1 MWKLLSATEINKL
14 PLKNLG
20 YYSTIN
26 NIITHCNNTNFFFLK
41 ILRQKNP
48 KHVSI
53 NQTLYRYEVTRNK
66 QTYRVD
72 EISIGRIK

>member
-14 PLKNLG
+14 PFKFLG

-26 NIITHCNNTNFFFLK
+26 NIIIHIFVFFFLW
-41 ILRQKNP
+41 QKTP
-48 KHVSI
+48 KQVSI

>member
-14 PLKNLG
+14 PFKILG

-26 NIITHCNNTNFFFLK
+26 NIIIHIFVFFFLW
-41 ILRQKNP
+41 QKKP
-48 KHVSI
+48 KQVSI

>member
-14 PLKNLG
+14 PFKILG

-26 NIITHCNNTNFFFLK
+26 NIIIHIFVFFFLW
-41 ILRQKNP
+41 QKNP
-48 KHVSI
+48 KQVSI

>member
-1 MWKLLSATEINKL
+1 MWKLLSSTEINKL
-14 PLKNLG
+14 PFKILG

-26 NIITHCNNTNFFFLK
+26 NIIIHCNNTHFCIFFFYGK
-41 ILRQKNP
+41 KTP

-66 QTYRVD
+66 QIYRVD

>member
-14 PLKNLG
+14 PFKILG
-20 YYSTIN
+20 YYFTIN
-26 NIITHCNNTNFFFLK
+26 NIIIHCNNTHFCKKKFLW
-41 ILRQKNP
+41 QKNP